1 MPKAEQMYEIRL
13 EFEPSEEAITV
24 EQLSS
29 YLTNLNKLY
38 QVVVDHYVEE
48 FQLRFHALGKANSV
62 DAESVRRALKDF
74 DFDEL
79 RLKADDPMKYIKLA
93 EALLQKSQQNSKS
106 ASTRPKFLEN
116 LPDEI
121 TVPFSDFG
129 EYDEHLTNA
138 SRMLKDKTNKIFIH
152 MVESG
157 EVSKLSNTEFLD
169 EVWRHMKRQT
179 LDQGP
184 TFYISRNPFSHG
196 SMFHI
201 EVASINYNSPLSV
214 NLRGLLKPLIIV
226 ISITGGE
233 VDLWGG
239 KAQVKGLVYGL
250 ESVVELIQNSILL
263 DEIKRREGERR
274 ERYDKAIQ
282 DLSAKA
288 ASAVKK

>member
-1 MPKAEQMYEIRL
+1 MPKAEEMYEIRL

-38 QVVVDHYVEE
+38 QVVVNHYVEE
-48 FQLRFHALGKANSV
+48 FQRRV
-62 DAESVRRALKDF
+62 DVRGYAKNADGGSMRRALKNLDKR
-74 DFDEL
+74 EL
-79 RLKADDPMKYIKLA
+79 PAGSYELLSSAADLP
-93 EALLQKSQQNSKS
+93 QKDQKNSES
-106 ASTRPKFLEN
+106 ARKRPKFLEN

-138 SRMLKDKTNKIFIH
+138 SRMLKVETKKIFIH

-169 EVWRHMKRQT
+169 EVWRYMKKGAF
-179 LDQGP
+179 DQGL
-184 TFYISRNPFSHG
+184 TYYSRNPFSHE

-233 VDLWGG
+233 VDLLSG
-239 KAQVKGLVYGL
+239 KAQVNGLVSGV
-250 ESVVELIQNSILL
+250 ESVVELIQNSIVL
-263 DEIKRREGERR
+263 DEIKRREVERR
-274 ERYDKAIQ
+274 EKFEKAIQ

-288 ASAVKK
+288 ASAEKK